1 MTKKMVPEVRFEG
14 YEEEWE
20 VTLLSKL
27 MTFSNGINAPKESYG
42 KGRKMISVLDI
53 LDDTP
58 LKYEGIR
65 NSVSVNVD
73 IENRSRVDKGDLVFV
88 RSSEVVSEVGW
99 GKAYLDEK
107 YALYSGFSI
116 RGKRKDKY
124 EALFLELSINET
136 ARKQIERRSGG
147 STRFNVNQS
156 ILNELK
162 VAMPSLDEQKEIS
175 HIFKILN
182 TNINSRKHELTKLQ
196 NFKQAMLQKMF
207 PKEGETVPEV
217 RFEGF
222 SGEWKL
228 NRLKEISNII
238 SGGTPAT
245 TNPEYWDGD
254 INWYSPTEIG
264 KSPYTK
270 TSTRKITQLG
280 LEKSS
285 ANLLPKDRTVLFTS
299 RAGIGDMAILKDS
312 GATNQGFQ
320 SLVLKDDIDAYFI
333 YSMGFQIKKYA
344 NKNASGS
351 TFLEISGRRLGE
363 MELRIPS
370 KEEQLIIGSFFKSL
384 DNKIEL
390 EEQNLQKLKQFKK
403 AMLQKMFV

>member
-1 MTKKMVPEVRFEG
+1 MTKKIMVPEIRFEG
-14 YEEEWE
+14 FGEEWE

-53 LDDTP
+53 LDDSP

-65 NSVSVNVD
+65 NSVSVNEDV
-73 IENRSRVDKGDLVFV
+73 ENSNRVDKGDLVFV

-124 EALFLELSINET
+124 EALFLELSINEK

-162 VAMPSLDEQKEIS
+162 VAMPRLDEQKKIS

-207 PKEGETVPEV
+207 PKEGERIPEV

-222 SGEWKL
+222 SGEWETVKL
-228 NRLKEISNII
+228 GNVLSYEQPTKYIVESDK
-238 SGGTPAT
+238 
-245 TNPEYWDGD
+245 Y
-254 INWYSPTEIG
+254 IN
-264 KSPYTK
+264 
-270 TSTRKITQLG
+270 TRKIPVLTAGKSLLLG
-280 LEKSS
+280 YTDETEGIYKAREKNGVIIFDDFTTSSHLIEFDFKVKSS
-285 ANLLPKDRTVLFTS
+285 ALKLLTTKSSDYNL
-299 RAGIGDMAILKDS
+299 
-312 GATNQGFQ
+312 
-320 SLVLKDDIDAYFI
+320 YFI
-333 YSMGFQIKKYA
+333 YNLIKNINYIPG
-344 NKNASGS
+344 NH
-351 TFLEISGRRLGE
+351 ERHWISIFSEFDVLV
-363 MELRIPS
+363 PT
-370 KEEQLIIGSFFKSL
+370 KEEQLQIGNFFKNM
-384 DNKIEL
+384 DFKIKL
-390 EEQNLQKLKQFKK
+390 EEQNLQKLKQIKSS
-403 AMLQKMFV
+403 MLQKMFV

>member
-1 MTKKMVPEVRFEG
+1 MTKKIMVPDIQFEG
-14 YEEEWE
+14 FEKEWE
-20 VTLLSKL
+20 ITLLSKL

-53 LDDTP
+53 LDDSP

-65 NSVSVNVD
+65 NSVSVNEDV
-73 IENRSRVDKGDLVFV
+73 ENSSRVDKGDLVFV

-124 EALFLELSINET
+124 EALFLELSINEK

-162 VAMPSLDEQKEIS
+162 VSMPSLDEQKEIS

-207 PKEGETVPEV
+207 PKEGEKEPEV

-222 SGEWKL
+222 SGEWGKTKL
-228 NRLKEISNII
+228 NDIAKVYQPTTIARDKLIQGRYPVFGANGYIGYHDEYNHRERQVVISCRGEKSGTVNFVREFAWITGNSMVVNIDDSSEILKEYLYYLLSSQNLKYMVTG
-238 SGGTPAT
+238 SGQPQ
-245 TNPEYWDGD
+245 
-254 INWYSPTEIG
+254 I
-264 KSPYTK
+264 
-270 TSTRKITQLG
+270 TRKSVLDHSIINPSIKEQKVISEYFNELDKHINSKQKQL
-280 LEKSS
+280 E
-285 ANLLPKDRTVLFTS
+285 
-299 RAGIGDMAILKDS
+299 
-312 GATNQGFQ
+312 
-320 SLVLKDDIDAYFI
+320 
-333 YSMGFQIKKYA
+333 
-344 NKNASGS
+344 
-351 TFLEISGRRLGE
+351 
-363 MELRIPS
+363 
-370 KEEQLIIGSFFKSL
+370 
-384 DNKIEL
+384 
-390 EEQNLQKLKQFKK
+390 KLKQFKK